1 MWNCIVEMGV
11 KHATQVKRE
20 TLLSRERLR
29 KRHRPR
35 RVSVLFVGE
44 APPASGRFFYQAD
57 SGLYRAIREAF
68 VEAFPVLRERH
79 FLTSFRRMGCY
90 LVDLCGGP
98 VDHLNGGRRKK
109 ARREGET
116 RLSVVL
122 KQLCPEVVVTVVRSI
137 AANVERSQA
146 RAGWSGLHMNLPYP
160 GRWHHHRIAFIQ
172 ALVPILR
179 KNFNRNLSRI
189 AVDLREDLS
198 SGRANGKV
206 TLTCAAKNLALVR
219 SLTGPRD
226 KTIRLT
232 LIYIVA

>member
-1 MWNCIVEMGV
+1 V

-122 KQLCPEVVVTVVRSI
+122 KQLCPEVVVTVVKSI

-172 ALVPILR
+172 ALVPILQKTLIGTFR
-179 KNFNRNLSRI
+179 ELRWTSAKIFRV
-189 AVDLREDLS
+189 AVPTAKSNPVLR
-198 SGRANGKV
+198 
-206 TLTCAAKNLALVR
+206 KNLALVR
-219 SLTGPRD
+219 SLTGPRN
-226 KTIRLT
+226 KPF
-232 LIYIVA
+232 A

>member
-1 MWNCIVEMGV
+1 
-11 KHATQVKRE
+11 
-20 TLLSRERLR
+20 
-29 KRHRPR
+29 
-35 RVSVLFVGE
+35 VGE

-68 VEAFPVLRERH
+68 VEAFPALRGRH

-98 VDHLNGGRRKK
+98 VDHLNGGSRKK

-122 KQLCPEVVVTVVRSI
+122 KQLCPEVVVTVVKSI

-172 ALVPILR
+172 ALVLVLR

-189 AVDLREDLS
+189 AWTS
-198 SGRANGKV
+198 
-206 TLTCAAKNLALVR
+206 AKIIRVAVPTAKPHSPPEKALLPSQRRRGLGAERV
-219 SLTGPRD
+219 
-226 KTIRLT
+226 
-232 LIYIVA
+232 

>member
-29 KRHRPR
+29 KRHRPK

-57 SGLYRAIREAF
+57 SGLYRAIGEAF
-68 VEAFPVLRERH
+68 VEAFPVLHERH

-122 KQLCPEVVVTVVRSI
+122 KQLCPEVVVTVAKSI

-198 SGRANGKV
+198 SRRANGKV
-206 TLTCAAKNLALVR
+206 TLTCAAQKSRPSSKSDR
-219 SLTGPRD
+219 SKR
-226 KTIRLT
+226 
-232 LIYIVA
+232 